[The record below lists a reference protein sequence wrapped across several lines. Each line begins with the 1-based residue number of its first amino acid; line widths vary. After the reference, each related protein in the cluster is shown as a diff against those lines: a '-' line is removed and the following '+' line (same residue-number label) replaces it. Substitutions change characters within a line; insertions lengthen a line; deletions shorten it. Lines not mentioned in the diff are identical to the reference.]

1 MAKAAAK
8 HNRVSVIH
16 VCSDETLT
24 SNLELVESND
34 DLIYTITA
42 YYQKVKSKLPFISQW
57 LKMKRLMKAYEV
69 AYLHL
74 IEKKGIAQLI
84 QLNVAMPAG
93 IGVLNL
99 SKKYHIPFVL
109 NENWS
114 GYTME
119 DGNYKGI
126 LLKYFTQK
134 IVAQAKK
141 IMPTSLYLQEAML
154 AHGLKGD
161 YEVVPNV
168 VDVHRFFP
176 KLAPSDGRLKLVHIS
191 SLIEREK
198 NVSGILRAFQQALK
212 QNSNMELV
220 IIGEGD
226 NKLELKALAEL
237 LGILANTKFMGRVVG
252 DELIQTLQV
261 SNALI
266 MFSHYETFCLVII
279 EALACGKP
287 VITSNAGAIP
297 SYMNDKLGLMV
308 EKNNEDQLCEAIL
321 KLSAN
326 SNQFDAQYLRAFAEK
341 YSYERVGQQ
350 LDEIYKQAILNK

>member
-308 EKNNEDQLCEAIL
+308 EKKNEDQLCEAIL